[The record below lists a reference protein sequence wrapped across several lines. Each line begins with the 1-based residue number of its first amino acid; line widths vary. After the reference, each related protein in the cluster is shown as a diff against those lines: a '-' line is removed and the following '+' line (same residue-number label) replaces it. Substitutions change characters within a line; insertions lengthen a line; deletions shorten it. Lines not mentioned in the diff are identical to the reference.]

1 MIYSYIIRVGKMNLF
16 HKPQTTQRTQTKEDF
31 SRLPKKLNKGLSL
44 ILGLGTAA
52 SVGLSAPKPA
62 EALPFQDLI
71 VPGIQY
77 FQLSNLSTK
86 QKVALGS
93 NIHQQVR
100 RNYRVGTN
108 ANVTRIGQRLA
119 RVSDCSQTPF
129 KFYVVQDASINAF
142 ATTGGYVYVHTG
154 LINAADNEDQLASV
168 IAHEIAH
175 ICNDDLVKR
184 LRQTQLVQGAA
195 SLAGLDRSKLAAVA
209 YRLAIDLPNSREAEF
224 NADAK
229 GLQYLQQAGYDPNAM
244 PAFLKKLASRPSP
257 PAFFSTHPNPR
268 ERIAVLERK
277 IADNR

>member
-1 MIYSYIIRVGKMNLF
+1 MIFFKVDAQAACHRL
-16 HKPQTTQRTQTKEDF
+16 PQSTQRTQRKEDL

-86 QKVALGS
+86 DKVKLGS

-100 RNYRVGTN
+100 SNYRVGTN
-108 ANVTRIGQRLA
+108 ANITRIGQKLVR
-119 RVSDCSQTPF
+119 SSSCSQTPF
-129 KFYVVQDASINAF
+129 KFYVVQDPSINAF

-175 ICNDDLVKR
+175 ICNDDLIGK
-184 LRQTQLVQGAA
+184 LRQAQIAQGAA
-195 SLAGLDRSKLAAVA
+195 SLAGLNGSKLAAVA
-209 YRLAIDLPNSREAEF
+209 YQLAVDLPNSREAEF

-244 PAFLKKLASRPSP
+244 PAFLKKLVNRSSA
-257 PAFFSTHPNPR
+257 PAFLSTHPNPR
-268 ERIAVLERK
+268 ERISVLERR
-277 IADNR
+277 IANNR

>member
-1 MIYSYIIRVGKMNLF
+1 MNLF
-16 HKPQTTQRTQTKEDF
+16 HKPQTTQRTQTKEDL

-119 RVSDCSQTPF
+119 RVSSCSQTPF
-129 KFYVVQDASINAF
+129 KFYVVQDPSINAF

-195 SLAGLDRSKLAAVA
+195 SLAGLDRSKLAAIA
-209 YRLAIDLPNSREAEF
+209 YQLAIDLPNSREAEF

-257 PAFFSTHPNPR
+257 PEFFSTHPNPR
-268 ERIAVLERK
+268 ERIAALERR
-277 IADNR
+277 IADSRR